1 MTNGGQHST
10 EEAFALP
17 TQPSRVQI
25 SAPLSEWTANKKKM
39 RLNPKKMEKK
49 WDDKTIVRAGIII
62 IEKRSSGF
70 LEAKFFEE
78 NLSPAENRKQL
89 IFDARIFC
97 RVKVKVGQ
105 KKNFQLLD
113 F

>member
-1 MTNGGQHST
+1 MQGPPFKVGWQKDCEGGKYC
-10 EEAFALP
+10 EE
-17 TQPSRVQI
+17 
-25 SAPLSEWTANKKKM
+25 KC
-39 RLNPKKMEKK
+39 
-49 WDDKTIVRAGIII
+49 
-62 IEKRSSGF
+62 SSGF
-70 LEAKFFEE
+70 HLEATFLEE

-89 IFDARIFC
+89 IFDARVFC

>member
-1 MTNGGQHST
+1 MLKYKVPR
-10 EEAFALP
+10 F
-17 TQPSRVQI
+17 
-25 SAPLSEWTANKKKM
+25 
-39 RLNPKKMEKK
+39 K
-49 WDDKTIVRAGIII
+49 WDDKTIVRAGKIMWKNVLQVFISNFAA
-62 IEKRSSGF
+62 RY
-70 LEAKFFEE
+70 FFEE

-89 IFDARIFC
+89 IFDARVFC